1 MIINAHL
8 VSDLILATKQEPH
21 SYENDINSEMKSEA
35 LQHLDKLTEED
46 CNNNLNNRLKNNFF
60 YLRAKK
66 QPNNSYLLVFLVN
79 YFVSYSEILVLLS
92 KK

>member
-46 CNNNLNNRLKNNFF
+46 CNNNLNNMSNRKYKKRKKIIIYFLKKF
-60 YLRAKK
+60 
-66 QPNNSYLLVFLVN
+66 SFL
-79 YFVSYSEILVLLS
+79 FCF
-92 KK
+92 